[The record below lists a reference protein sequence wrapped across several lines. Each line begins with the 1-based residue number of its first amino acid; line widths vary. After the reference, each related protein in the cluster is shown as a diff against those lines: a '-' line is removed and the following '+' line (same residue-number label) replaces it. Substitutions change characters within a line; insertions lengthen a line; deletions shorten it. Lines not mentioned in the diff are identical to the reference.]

1 MAKQELSQ
9 AQVIQAVYAYAA
21 HLIKVGHSRM
31 QVEDRLVERGLDR
44 EAASTVV
51 DKLLAMRAEAQ
62 EEAARKDMLYGA
74 LWCLGG
80 VLVTALTYIAA
91 EGGGVYIVWW
101 GAIVYGA
108 IRLFRGLSQS
118 SE

>member
-44 EAASTVV
+44 EAAPFEIPVREVDDLLLFARGTVDV
-51 DKLLAMRAEAQ
+51 DHT
-62 EEAARKDMLYGA
+62 G
-74 LWCLGG
+74 
-80 VLVTALTYIAA
+80 
-91 EGGGVYIVWW
+91 
-101 GAIVYGA
+101 
-108 IRLFRGLSQS
+108 
-118 SE
+118 